1 VPAGA
6 TTDAIVVGT
15 HRWPGVGR
23 LFGGAGGLVLP
34 STVSMSSVEP
44 RRTVLGGLCL
54 ALLSVAV
61 GGRPSEGA
69 AEPPVADVEGATAGP
84 GGVSA
89 GAGPAGE
96 GSPGGD
102 RGPAGEGVAGDT
114 SDSVVDRGSP
124 ADGASGGS
132 GDASADAVVEG
143 PLRGRAG
150 AATALAVHDTKTA
163 LALLEAE
170 PAPAEGSPAWCVH
183 GALRAR
189 ALRMDGR
196 PGEAVAVLEP
206 RLSRK
211 DLGDCFPRDVL
222 GLELAL
228 ARVGY
233 AGDEAL
239 PVAQADAQRRLAATE
254 LRKLEKLDMLRNL
267 AAVRVLRAEALAG
280 IEGDTPKAA
289 KAAAVTAA
297 GALGDIVEDYPNHP
311 RIGLLRLEHAQALVR
326 AGKHKDAAELLRRIA
341 IERAGEPESEQAF
354 AELSAL
360 AAADRKVKAP
370 PLGTGERLEQ
380 AMHARSLRR
389 LETSRRLLDEM
400 IADPKLS
407 AGLRR
412 QARRSR
418 AWTASKQR
426 DFATCVEDL
435 RALEAAGFGDR
446 GQLLGCLERGELYD
460 DALAMWKSRIDSKK
474 KMLRLGGLWDGI
486 DLAVRAGR
494 YEQAEAWLDAYEKLS
509 KGHRGTRAWLR
520 PWLAYRRGRNA
531 DAIAGFRAVADGRS
545 GDARRARYF
554 LGKLLVAS
562 TDAAQREEGRT
573 VLQQITVGDAWGYY
587 GLMARQRL
595 LDAGLEAPPLPELVA
610 VADEAWVPSRARAE
624 ARFGELDASYGE
636 AWPTLRR
643 ARQLYEAGYVEEARR
658 ELRVTTGAYI
668 DVRHGKQPGPRSEGL
683 IAGLGWKAEWDYP
696 RAKATSAGRRTL
708 RDPVATEALRVGL
721 RALSHDLAEPAA
733 WSKLSDRH
741 DGSYRARWHPRAFRT
756 SIEREARLRGVDP
769 IHMWSLMYTES
780 RFRRHVVSPVGARG
794 ALQIMPWT
802 GYQLAERLGELPAD
816 DRFDPDVLFD
826 IDVNSHLAG
835 YYVAELLHKFH
846 GQAPMAYGSYNGGP
860 SNIGRWLRAKS
871 KEGAPLELDAFV
883 EEIVFTETYRYVK
896 RVVEVSAAY
905 SVLYRGELPRWS
917 NAVDP
922 VVEDNIAF

>member
-1 VPAGA
+1 
-6 TTDAIVVGT
+6 
-15 HRWPGVGR
+15 
-23 LFGGAGGLVLP
+23 VLT
-34 STVSMSSVEP
+34 STLSMSLVEP

-54 ALLSVAV
+54 VLLSVAV
-61 GGRPSEGA
+61 GGRPSEGSA
-69 AEPPVADVEGATAGP
+69 GPPEGGAPDVADAEAAGP
-84 GGVSA
+84 GDGRAAEDADPPGEGSPAADPSA
-89 GAGPAGE
+89 SSEQGSPAAGTSSVGAGE
-96 GSPGGD
+96 GS
-102 RGPAGEGVAGDT
+102 V
-114 SDSVVDRGSP
+114 
-124 ADGASGGS
+124 
-132 GDASADAVVEG
+132 AVVEG
-143 PLRGRAG
+143 PLRGRPG
-150 AATALAVHDTKTA
+150 AATALAVHDSEAA

-170 PAPAEGSPAWCVH
+170 PAPVEGSPAWFVH

-206 RLSRK
+206 RLARK
-211 DLGDCFPRDVL
+211 DLGEHFPRDVL

-228 ARVGY
+228 ARVGH
-233 AGDEAL
+233 AESEAL
-239 PVAQADAQRRLAATE
+239 AVPAADEQRRLAAAE
-254 LRKLEKLDMLRNL
+254 LRKLEKLDVQRTLG
-267 AAVRVLRAEALAG
+267 AVRVLRAEALAG
-280 IEGDTPKAA
+280 VEGETPKAA
-289 KAAAVTAA
+289 KAAAVAA
-297 GALGDIVEDYPNHP
+297 AAALGDIVEDYPNHP

-326 AGKHKDAAELLRRIA
+326 AGKRKDAAELLRRIT
-341 IERAGEPESEQAF
+341 IERAGEPESEQAWT
-354 AELSAL
+354 ELTAL
-360 AAADRKVKAP
+360 AAADRKLKVP
-370 PLGTGERLEQ
+370 PLGVGERLEQ

-389 LETSRRLLDEM
+389 VEASRRLLDDM

-407 AGLRR
+407 ASLRR

-426 DFATCVEDL
+426 DFTTCVADL
-435 RALEAAGFGDR
+435 RALEEAGFGDR

-460 DALAMWKSRIDSKK
+460 DALALWKSRIASKK
-474 KMLRLGGLWDGI
+474 KMTRLDGLWNGI
-486 DLAVRAGR
+486 ELAVRAGR
-494 YEQAEAWLDAYEKLS
+494 YEQAEAWLGEYEKAS

-520 PWLAYRRGRNA
+520 PWLAYRRGRDA
-531 DAIAGFRAVADGRS
+531 DAIAGFRALADGRS

-554 LGKLLVAS
+554 LGKLLVAAP
-562 TDAAQREEGRT
+562 DPAMREEGRT
-573 VLQQITVGDAWGYY
+573 VLQQITAGDAWGYY

-595 LDAGLEAPPLPELVA
+595 LDAGLEAPPVPELTA
-610 VADEAWVPSRARAE
+610 VADEAWTPSRARAE
-624 ARFGELDASYGE
+624 ARFAELDASYGA

-643 ARQLYEAGYVEEARR
+643 ARQLYEAGYLEEARR

-668 DVRHGKQPGPRSEGL
+668 DIRNGKQAGPRSEGL
-683 IAGLGWKAEWDYP
+683 VAGLAWKAEWDYP

-721 RALSHDLAEPAA
+721 RALSHDLDEPAA

-741 DGSYRARWHPRAFRT
+741 DGSWRARWHPRAYRA
-756 SIEREARLRGVDP
+756 SVEREARLRAIDP

-802 GYQLAERLGELPAD
+802 GYQLAQRLGELPPD

-826 IDVNSHLAG
+826 IDVNAHLAG

-871 KEGAPLELDAFV
+871 KEGAPLEVDAFV
-883 EEIVFTETYRYVK
+883 EEIVFVETHRYVK

-905 SVLYRGELPRWS
+905 SVLYTGELPRWS